1 MGVVTWMVETTD
13 TFLDDTAQT
22 TFGNVAGQL
31 GGVIAVASTLA
42 VIGVFLNMVFQ
53 YKSMDGRTAF
63 WFALKLMLISMFSL
77 NWVQCNAVASAI
89 IDGLDQLAGGMV
101 AGAQR
106 RWGRRV
112 LFRSGLRR
120 PHRRIRRIPERGR

>member
-13 TFLDDTAQT
+13 NFLDDAAQT

-31 GGVIAVASTLA
+31 GGVLAVASTLA

-63 WFALKLMLISMFSL
+63 WFALKLMLISLCRSTPGLERCELDVSTDRRAFSKP
-77 NWVQCNAVASAI
+77 
-89 IDGLDQLAGGMV
+89 
-101 AGAQR
+101 R
-106 RWGRRV
+106 R
-112 LFRSGLRR
+112 SS
-120 PHRRIRRIPERGR
+120 

>member
-13 TFLDDTAQT
+13 NFLDDAAQT

-63 WFALKLMLISMFSL
+63 WFALKLMLISLFAM
-77 NWVQCNAVASAI
+77 NWIQFNAVASAL
-89 IDGLDQLAGGMV
+89 IDGLDELAGGMV
-101 AGAQR
+101 AA
-106 RWGRRV
+106 
-112 LFRSGLRR
+112 GLAR
-120 PHRRIRRIPERGR
+120 PILPGPSTILSKNSATT